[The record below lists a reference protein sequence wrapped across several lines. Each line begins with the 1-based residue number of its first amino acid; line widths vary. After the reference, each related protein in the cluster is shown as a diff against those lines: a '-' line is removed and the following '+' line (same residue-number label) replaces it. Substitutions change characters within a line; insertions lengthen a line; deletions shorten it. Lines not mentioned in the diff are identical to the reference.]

1 MSVAEQVQYE
11 SAVRFRYAVIAFVAA
26 LLTVAS
32 QLLLVSGVHAPVN
45 ELTLDLIA
53 QSQRTT
59 LDIVGG
65 ALDMAALLGIA
76 ALLYWLHR
84 ISSARRPEFKAI
96 VRYVAV
102 VGAVLAAVMAISY
115 TIVIAHKSHEFVTTG
130 TQGYPEANRLTDSGF
145 VVALPLLL
153 EFGTLLLAIG
163 CIWTS
168 LSAMRVGLITRLVGY
183 VGIIAGALYLFP
195 IQGLVPIVQGFWLG
209 AIAVTLSR
217 RWPSGDPPAWESGV
231 AVPWVPL
238 TNPNSS
244 PPPPRPARGQ
254 RRRRVSDSEVL
265 AAVDEKKPANPRAGR
280 RKRKRRT

>member
-76 ALLYWLHR
+76 VLLYWLHR

-130 TQGYPEANRLTDSGF
+130 TQGYLGLRRRPAAAAGVRHAAARDRLHLDLAERDARRADHTPCRLRRDHRGR
-145 VVALPLLL
+145 ALPVPDP
-153 EFGTLLLAIG
+153 GSGSHCPGLLARRHRG
-163 CIWTS
+163 H
-168 LSAMRVGLITRLVGY
+168 
-183 VGIIAGALYLFP
+183 AL
-195 IQGLVPIVQGFWLG
+195 
-209 AIAVTLSR
+209 A
-217 RWPSGDPPAWESGV
+217 
-231 AVPWVPL
+231 PL
-238 TNPNSS
+238 
-244 PPPPRPARGQ
+244 AQ
-254 RRRRVSDSEVL
+254 W
-265 AAVDEKKPANPRAGR
+265 
-280 RKRKRRT
+280 